1 MARSKRRAALA
12 GIAADVR
19 RLRRGAKS
27 AVVQLGDRGA
37 RLQASVE
44 KQLTALG
51 RTLLRQL
58 HAARA
63 EEVAALRRQLAAVEG
78 RIGALERKIE
88 ARPGVPAGPA

>member
-1 MARSKRRAALA
+1 MARSKHRASLA

-44 KQLTALG
+44 KQLTELG

-63 EEVAALRRQLAAVEG
+63 EEVAALRRQLAAAER
-78 RIGALERKIE
+78 RIAALERKI
-88 ARPGVPAGPA
+88 AAQPGVLSGPA

>member
-1 MARSKRRAALA
+1 MARSTRRGSLA
-12 GIAADVR
+12 EIAADVR

-37 RLQASVE
+37 RLQASLE

-63 EEVAALRRQLAAVEG
+63 EEVAALRRHLTGLEG
-78 RIGALERKIE
+78 RLAALERKVE
-88 ARPGVPAGPA
+88 ARPMSGSA